1 MRETYLQAGFVRLC
15 WQKLFPLMV
24 LNVLFL
30 LCCLGVLTIPAAA
43 TALCRGCQTLLLE
56 QPRPFRSFFRAFRAH
71 LLTALPLGLMF
82 PAAPALLSYGCL
94 FYMQNAA
101 QTPFLTVC
109 AVFCLL
115 CACLTCFAARFA
127 YPMLARVELSP
138 WAVIKNSFLLTFR
151 GYAFGW
157 LLLSALL
164 AAALAALFPYTLP
177 LVLLLGASLPC
188 FAAVRGTQ
196 PVLERLIEKEENE

>member
-43 TALCRGCQTLLLE
+43 TALCRGCQALLLE
-56 QPRPFRSFFRAFRAH
+56 QPGPFRSFFRAFRAH

-115 CACLTCFAARFA
+115 CACLTCFAACFA

-151 GYAFGW
+151 GYAFGAACGCARGAVS
-157 LLLSALL
+157 LHAPAGSAAGRIAALL
-164 AAALAALFPYTLP
+164 RSGAGHAAGA
-177 LVLLLGASLPC
+177 GASD
-188 FAAVRGTQ
+188 
-196 PVLERLIEKEENE
+196 